1 MSRQSHPV
9 TASHQLH
16 QLLDRLLFRQ
26 RNPPERW
33 MHALLLRQRSAL
45 RRLAMAETSLW
56 PRSRSSRATDDR
68 TAAIVLGFLRSCWDE
83 KALATLRTYAVPK
96 RSVAFAAGTPI
107 FAWPTEDQYFVPL
120 QKKSGRRDS
129 TGGLY
134 IHKGLR
140 PALLHRLEEY
150 WFPSGSWGISVRELS
165 AARKFCEDLIEVL
178 SGYEDA
184 LRGLCEDVPDP
195 DETHCCLTLR
205 DLPPGLLP
213 SVLQNAGQRREWK
226 RLLGITV
233 STRDGVAGLL
243 KQPLLVVDTAY
254 FDETFRNHV
263 FRSPA
268 VLQRGW
274 DGVLCQGD
282 SLTALHFLRK
292 EFHGAVRCIY
302 VDPPFNTG
310 AYSFLYNDRLAESEW
325 LTMMANR
332 IGAAVEFLTTD
343 GSFFAHIDYGQ
354 KEQLRLLL
362 DRFLRY
368 QTEIIWR
375 IGWIS
380 GFKSAARKF
389 IRNHDTIY
397 HYARTASPFFQKQ
410 YLRYPPGYVRRDGV
424 PPRGKGYPLE
434 DTWNCSELDRLDSIQ
449 IMSFSREKVGERGL
463 TQKNEN
469 LLERIVG
476 SCTEE
481 GDVVLDCFAGSGTTC
496 AVAHKMHRRWIGVEI
511 GPWFE
516 TVTLPRMKKVLAG
529 DPRGISRARGWQ
541 GGGMF
546 VYHRLPTFEERL
558 KSLVRRFSD

>member
-1 MSRQSHPV
+1 MQ
-9 TASHQLH
+9 
-16 QLLDRLLFRQ
+16 
-26 RNPPERW
+26 
-33 MHALLLRQRSAL
+33 ALLLRQRPAL
-45 RRLAMAETSLW
+45 RRLAAAEASLW
-56 PRSRSSRATDDR
+56 PRSDSPKETGDR
-68 TAAIVLGFLRSCWDE
+68 TAAIVLGFFRSCWDE
-83 KALATLRTYAVPK
+83 KTLASLRTYAVSK
-96 RSVAFAAGTPI
+96 QSVAFAGGAPV

-120 QKKSGRRDS
+120 QKGNGRRS
-129 TGGLY
+129 SAAGLY
-134 IHKGLR
+134 IHKDLR
-140 PALLHRLEEY
+140 PALLRRLEEY
-150 WFPSGSWGISVRELS
+150 WSLPGCQEIAPGELF
-165 AARKFCEDLIEVL
+165 AARKFCEDVIEVL
-178 SGYEDA
+178 AGYEDA
-184 LRGLCEDVPDP
+184 LRTLCEDLPDP
-195 DETHCCLTLR
+195 VETHCCLTLR

-213 SVLQNAGQRREWK
+213 AVLQNSEQRREWK

-233 STRDGVAGLL
+233 SPGEGVAGLL
-243 KQPLLVVDTAY
+243 KQQLLVVDTAH
-254 FDETFRNHV
+254 FDRTFRNQV

-268 VLQRGW
+268 VRHRGW

-282 SLTALHFLRK
+282 CLTALRFLR
-292 EFHGAVRCIY
+292 EEYQAAVRCIY

-310 AYSFLYNDRLAESEW
+310 AYSFLYNDRFAESEW

-332 IGAAVEFLTTD
+332 IGAAVEFLTPD
-343 GSFFAHIDYGQ
+343 GSLFAHIDYGQ

-375 IGWIS
+375 IGWVS

-397 HYARTASPFFQKQ
+397 HYTRTASPYFQKQ

-469 LLERIVG
+469 LLERIIG

-496 AVAHKMHRRWIGVEI
+496 AVAHKMRRRWIGVEI

-516 TVTLPRMKKVLAG
+516 TVTLPRLKKVLAG
-529 DPRGISRARGWQ
+529 DQRGISRGRGWQ

-546 VYHRLPTFEERL
+546 IYHRLPTFAEHL
-558 KSLVRRFSD
+558 QGLIGP

>member
-1 MSRQSHPV
+1 MSRQSYRDTP
-9 TASHQLH
+9 SHQLR

-33 MHALLLRQRSAL
+33 MQALLMHQRPAF
-45 RRLAMAETSLW
+45 RRLAAAERSLW
-56 PRSRSSRATDDR
+56 PRSGSPEETGDR
-68 TAAIVLGFLRSCWDE
+68 TAEVVLGFFRSCWDE
-83 KALATLRTYAVPK
+83 KALASLRTYAIA
-96 RSVAFAAGTPI
+96 RQSVAFAGGAPV

-120 QKKSGRRDS
+120 QKGNGRKRS
-129 TGGLY
+129 AAGLY
-134 IHKGLR
+134 IHKDLR
-140 PALLHRLEEY
+140 TALLRRLEEY
-150 WFPSGSWGISVRELS
+150 WSSSGSLEIAPGDLS
-165 AARKFCEDLIEVL
+165 AARKFCEDVIEVL
-178 SGYEDA
+178 AGYEDA
-184 LRGLCEDVPDP
+184 LRTLCEDVPDP
-195 DETHCCLTLR
+195 VETHCCLTLR
-205 DLPPGLLP
+205 DLPPALLP
-213 SVLQNAGQRREWK
+213 AVLQSAGQRREWK
-226 RLLGITV
+226 KLLGFTV
-233 STRDGVAGLL
+233 SPGEGVAGLL
-243 KQPLLVVDTAY
+243 KQPLLVVDTAH
-254 FDETFRNHV
+254 FDGTFREQV

-268 VLQRGW
+268 VRDRGW

-282 SLTALHFLRK
+282 CLTALRFLR
-292 EFHGAVRCIY
+292 EEYHGAVRCIY

-310 AYSFLYNDRLAESEW
+310 AYSFLYNDRFAESEW

-332 IGAAVEFLTTD
+332 IGAAVEFLTPD
-343 GSFFAHIDYGQ
+343 GSLFAHIDYGQ

-375 IGWIS
+375 IGWVS

-397 HYARTASPFFQKQ
+397 HYARTASPYFQKQ

-449 IMSFSREKVGERGL
+449 IMSFSKEKVGERGL

-469 LLERIVG
+469 LLERIIG

-481 GDVVLDCFAGSGTTC
+481 GDIVLDCFAGSGTTC
-496 AVAHKMHRRWIGVEI
+496 AVAHKMRRRWIGVEI

-516 TVTLPRMKKVLAG
+516 TVTLPRLKKVLAG
-529 DPRGISRARGWQ
+529 DQRGISRGRGWQ

-546 VYHRLPTFEERL
+546 VYHRLPTFAERL
-558 KSLVRRFSD
+558 QGLADP